1 MRSWLAAILYLQQVD
16 ASIQRLI
23 AKESTH
29 ASRLLRDDERSALD
43 VRLDAFIE
51 LHMRQIFA
59 GSNSLLSAE
68 TAFPVDV
75 IMVQA
80 LATVV
85 DRACGVRKHDGFA
98 NLSQQARVPRKKGS
112 QHSSG
117 P

>member
-1 MRSWLAAILYLQQVD
+1 MPSWIAAISYLQQVD
-16 ASIQRLI
+16 GSIHRLI
-23 AKESTH
+23 AKVSTH
-29 ASRLLRDDERSALD
+29 ALRLLRDNKWSALD
-43 VRLDAFIE
+43 VLADAFIE
-51 LHMRQIFA
+51 LHISQIFA

-68 TAFPVDV
+68 TAFPVGV

-80 LATVV
+80 LAAVA
-85 DRACGVRKHDGFA
+85 RACGVGKHDGFA